1 MHKTLYVLGYA
12 VVALLAGA
20 LIALYQLALM
30 PDVTYHA
37 VGTGGFDDTGDCS
50 GGATNDDID
59 GAV

>member
-30 PDVTYHA
+30 PECAWPAMWHSMYQCV
-37 VGTGGFDDTGDCS
+37 
-50 GGATNDDID
+50 
-59 GAV
+59 